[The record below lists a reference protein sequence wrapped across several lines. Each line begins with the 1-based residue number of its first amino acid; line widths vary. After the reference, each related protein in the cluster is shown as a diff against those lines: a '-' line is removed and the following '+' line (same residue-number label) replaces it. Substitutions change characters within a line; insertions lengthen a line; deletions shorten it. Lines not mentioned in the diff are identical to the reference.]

1 MPNQV
6 SSRIPTVIRIGSKVT
21 ERVAVASWIQLN
33 GEPITV
39 WKEVVGFLE
48 RYRVWLRAGTSWGHG
63 TRLWLEAEWRDA
75 FGRLVHVPNAKLP
88 NAVLLTAI
96 ITQLK
101 RRGYVLA
108 KQEWNIT
115 KKTLADLELLK
126 KGVVKGLS
134 PSVAQL
140 YRGALLIERNECKGH
155 MEVIASA
162 REEERA
168 NKRRKFV
175 VPPRVVRGEL
185 DDVRSLAEQEV
196 AAKRKTRKAPPKS
209 RKLQGV
215 SEKAGTRVPPPKK
228 VRTLRTVATS
238 KGVGVR
244 KKSVVKGKEDEYGV
258 WW

>member
-1 MPNQV
+1 
-6 SSRIPTVIRIGSKVT
+6 
-21 ERVAVASWIQLN
+21 
-33 GEPITV
+33 
-39 WKEVVGFLE
+39 
-48 RYRVWLRAGTSWGHG
+48 VWL
-63 TRLWLEAEWRDA
+63 EEEWKDA
-75 FGRLVHVPNAKLP
+75 FGRLVRVPNAKVP
-88 NAVLLTAI
+88 NAALLTAI
-96 ITQLK
+96 VVQLK

-115 KKTLADLELLK
+115 KKTLADIELLK

-134 PSVAQL
+134 PETAQL

-168 NKRRKFV
+168 NKRHKFI

-196 AAKRKTRKAPPKS
+196 AAKRKSGKTPP
-209 RKLQGV
+209 RKLLGR
-215 SEKAGTRVPPPKK
+215 TPPPKK
-228 VRTLRTVATS
+228 VVSKREKDSVGSKVKSTVQA
-238 KGVGVR
+238 GV
-244 KKSVVKGKEDEYGV
+244 VVPLQKHKAAKRVTKEDEYGV